1 MTVSVQD
8 LKDRYGVFNGGD
20 PAAIVAQFAPDAV
33 YRQIESGRVAIGPE
47 QIGQV
52 MAGWKHFFGGA
63 QIENIEVAPADF
75 LVADGPDGATQ
86 CFTVD
91 FVGCGTY
98 DNTIPGLEE
107 VAPAKGQDVRLP
119 IGETVWLNDAGQFI
133 RVDNTIQV
141 SALN

>member
-1 MTVSVQD
+1 MTVSVQEMI
-8 LKDRYGVFNGGD
+8 DRYKLFNGDD
-20 PAAIVAQFAPDAV
+20 PAAIIAQFAPDAV
-33 YRQIESGRVAIGPE
+33 YRQLDSGQVAMGPE
-47 QIGQV
+47 QIGQI

-63 QIENIEVAPADF
+63 QIENIEVAEAAF

-91 FVGCGTY
+91 FVGLGTY

-107 VAPAKGQDVRLP
+107 VAPAKGQEVRLP
-119 IGETVWLNDAGQFI
+119 IGETVWLNDAGQFV

-141 SALN
+141 SALQ